1 MRTKANVRF
10 LAKVV
15 DLTQQDQLLPTVIV
29 EPSTVT
35 QITERVNSTNAKH
48 AKDVAN
54 AAGKVHKVYTKK
66 HQSSAGKPPS
76 LKRTKRTVTG
86 RPDSDPI
93 QPPPLAP
100 IGPPGG
106 LYRMDLTQLITQK
119 LRALQAIQRMRQD
132 IHGNNSNSGGNNVV
146 SYDHHLQN
154 SWLNRQQNTMM
165 AHSSSNVLGGPW
177 MAHQQAHLDYQ
188 LTPALYLLNQQAELL
203 QKSLMKGHSK
213 KSPAEASKPQRK
225 QRGPYK
231 RRTNKTLSPT
241 VSPAPE
247 FAMDAAERL
256 SSSDLSGSNSHNN
269 RSAGSIHVDLTSNN
283 TGTSVDSTSFQ
294 ELQQEQRKRKSDSF
308 LEIDQQTNKHSRT
321 MLSQKQSIFRNVA
334 LMAVS
339 SCTNTDQRVPLS
351 C

>member
-1 MRTKANVRF
+1 MYNQALNGSATYGVGYG
-10 LAKVV
+10 
-15 DLTQQDQLLPTVIV
+15 TEYHQQQQQYYYQQQQQQAQQAQKQQQMIAGIMGYYPAEAAAMFYNPYPYGHGPT
-29 EPSTVT
+29 
-35 QITERVNSTNAKH
+35 A
-48 AKDVAN
+48 
-54 AAGKVHKVYTKK
+54 
-66 HQSSAGKPPS
+66 
-76 LKRTKRTVTG
+76 
-86 RPDSDPI
+86 
-93 QPPPLAP
+93 
-100 IGPPGG
+100 
-106 LYRMDLTQLITQK
+106 
-119 LRALQAIQRMRQD
+119 
-132 IHGNNSNSGGNNVV
+132 
-146 SYDHHLQN
+146 
-154 SWLNRQQNTMM
+154 QQQF
-165 AHSSSNVLGGPW
+165 AQQQH
-177 MAHQQAHLDYQ
+177 QAHLDYQ

-247 FAMDAAERL
+247 FVMDAAERL
-256 SSSDLSGSNSHNN
+256 SSSDLSSSNSHNN

-339 SCTNTDQRVPLS
+339 SCANTDQRVPLS